1 MADYWKSNERKYCD
15 FCKCWISDNKA
26 SISFHEN
33 GKRHKLNVAKR
44 ITDISRNSE
53 KSEQEKRKMDA
64 EIRKMEEAAMR
75 SYAHDIHSRG
85 DLTAR
90 SINAVMTAGVGP
102 STSAAVGPH
111 TASNNFKQVDPMRLA
126 GNSDDEDEM
135 GPRVGI
141 PKVDHSAVPNASL
154 WVEGVNDEGYS
165 YYWNVK
171 TNESVW
177 EVPKEGYLSWKEYQ
191 RINDLAIKQQEIQE
205 AEQAKKFRENVN
217 EEVARYNRER
227 LKMFRPPVSKQEQ
240 KAEEERKESFKTEE
254 EAKAPE
260 IGQWQVVENKPPA
273 APIDLEL
280 PAINNYYAAPVV
292 SDIPYEPP
300 VKRFKEKTIET
311 LDAEVTNN
319 TSTSFKKRK
328 FAAKGNARKRL
339 DND

>member
-1 MADYWKSNERKYCD
+1 ADYWKSNERKYCD

-53 KSEQEKRKMDA
+53 KAEQEKRKMDI
-64 EIRKMEEAAMR
+64 ELRKMEEAAMR
-75 SYAHDIHSRG
+75 SYAQDIHSRG
-85 DLTAR
+85 DLTAK
-90 SINAVMTAGVGP
+90 SINTFMTANVGP
-102 STSAAVGPH
+102 STSSSQPANDP
-111 TASNNFKQVDPMRLA
+111 SKYRQVDPLRLA
-126 GNSDDEDEM
+126 GNSDDENEV

-141 PKVDHSAVPNASL
+141 QKVDHSAVPNASL
-154 WVEGVNDEGYS
+154 WVEGVSDEGYT

-177 EVPKEGYLSWKEYQ
+177 EAPKEGYLSWQEYQ
-191 RINDLAIKQQEIQE
+191 RINDLALKQQELKE
-205 AEQAKKFRENVN
+205 AEEAKKFRENVN

-227 LKMFRPPVSKQEQ
+227 LKQFRPPITKQEQ
-240 KAEEERKESFKTEE
+240 KAQEERKEKFKTEE

-260 IGQWQVVENKPPA
+260 IGQWQVVENKPPP

-280 PAINNYYAAPVV
+280 PVCNNYYVPPVV
-292 SDIPYEPP
+292 SDVQSEPP
-300 VKRFKEKTIET
+300 VKRFKEKTIES
-311 LDAEVTNN
+311 LDPEVFSN

-339 DND
+339 EDD

>member
-44 ITDISRNSE
+44 ITEISRNSE

-75 SYAHDIHSRG
+75 SYAQDIHSRG

-102 STSAAVGPH
+102 STSSAPSA
-111 TASNNFKQVDPMRLA
+111 TNESTKFRQVDPLRLA
-126 GNSDDEDEM
+126 GNSDDEDEV

-141 PKVDHSAVPNASL
+141 QKVDHSSVPNASL
-154 WVEGVNDEGYS
+154 WVEAVNDDGYS

-177 EVPKEGYLSWKEYQ
+177 EPPKEGYLSWQEYQ
-191 RINDLAIKQQEIQE
+191 RINELAVKQQELKE
-205 AEQAKKFRENVN
+205 AEEAKKFRENVN

-227 LKMFRPPVSKQEQ
+227 LKMFRQPLSKQEQ
-240 KAEEERKESFKTEE
+240 KAEEEKKQSFKTEE
-254 EAKAPE
+254 EANAPV
-260 IGQWQVVENKPPA
+260 IGQWQVVENKPPP
-273 APIDLEL
+273 APVDLEL
-280 PAINNYYAAPVV
+280 PVTNNYYVAPVV
-292 SDIPYEPP
+292 SEVPYEPP

-311 LDAEVTNN
+311 LDPELAKN

-339 DND
+339 DDD

>member
-64 EIRKMEEAAMR
+64 EIRKMEDAAMR

-90 SINAVMTAGVGP
+90 SINAVMTAGVRP
-102 STSAAVGPH
+102 STSAGTSSVE
-111 TASNNFKQVDPMRLA
+111 SNTFRQVDPMRLA
-126 GNSDDEDEM
+126 GNSDEEGGEV

-141 PKVDHSAVPNASL
+141 PYIDHSSVPNASL
-154 WVEGVNDEGYS
+154 WVEGVNDDGYS

-177 EVPKEGYLSWKEYQ
+177 QAPKEGYLSWKEYQ
-191 RINDLAIKQQEIQE
+191 RINDLAVKQQEIQE

-227 LKMFRPPVSKQEQ
+227 LKMYRQPATKQEQ
-240 KAEEERKESFKTEE
+240 KAEEERKDGFKTEE
-254 EAKAPE
+254 QAKAPE
-260 IGQWQVVENKPPA
+260 IGQWQVVENIPA
-273 APIDLEL
+273 PAPIDLEL
-280 PAINNYYAAPVV
+280 PVLNNYYVPPVV
-292 SDIPYEPP
+292 SEITYEPP

-311 LDAEVTNN
+311 LDPEVASN

-339 DND
+339 DDD